1 MTAARSPIP
10 DRTSQ
15 SPSRLSG
22 TLRDVI
28 IVLGRPAL
36 APAPAS
42 PPPIAPPA
50 PRTHR
55 DDTRGFDD
63 RDGID
68 GLDGLAALVAVATA
82 GTGAAVQLVGSV
94 GDDREGD
101 EVIIRLGRARVG
113 HAALLRDPAG
123 RTPVT
128 GLEREPVPRLD
139 AQDVELGLRYLS
151 EVRVLVL
158 AEPLDGEA
166 QAVALEGARYH
177 GAEIIALVTSG
188 SVPDPD
194 LADAGTVLE
203 APPEDLEAFVQVVA
217 RYAAGM
223 EAGKSAAE
231 AFREATDAVGWERA
245 DA

>member
-1 MTAARSPIP
+1 M
-10 DRTSQ
+10 
-15 SPSRLSG
+15 
-22 TLRDVI
+22 I
-28 IVLGRPAL
+28 IILGRPAL
-36 APAPAS
+36 APPPLAPSTPS
-42 PPPIAPPA
+42 PGDL
-50 PRTHR
+50 R
-55 DDTRGFDD
+55 
-63 RDGID
+63 

-82 GTGAAVQLVGSV
+82 DTGAAVQLVGSV

-101 EVIIRLGRARVG
+101 EVIIRLGRAGVG

-128 GLEREPVPRLD
+128 GLDRDPAPRLD

-151 EVRVLVL
+151 DARVLVL

-166 QAVALEGARYH
+166 QAAALEAARYH
-177 GAEIIALVTSG
+177 GAEVVALVTAG
-188 SVPDPD
+188 SVPDPK
-194 LADAGTVLE
+194 LAEAGTVLE

-217 RYAAGM
+217 KYAAGM

-231 AFREATDAVGWERA
+231 AFREATDAIGWERA

>member
-1 MTAARSPIP
+1 MAARSPIP
-10 DRTSQ
+10 DHTSP

-22 TLRDVI
+22 TLRGVI

-42 PPPIAPPA
+42 PPPIAPPLA
-50 PRTHR
+50 PQTHR
-55 DDTRGFDD
+55 DDTRG
-63 RDGID
+63 
-68 GLDGLAALVAVATA
+68 LDGLGALVAVATA

-101 EVIIRLGRARVG
+101 EVIIRLGRAGVG

-177 GAEIIALVTSG
+177 GAEVVALVTSG

>member
-10 DRTSQ
+10 DRTSPSP

-36 APAPAS
+36 ALPPASLPPAS
-42 PPPIAPPA
+42 PPLA

-55 DDTRGFDD
+55 DDTRGFDG
-63 RDGID
+63 RD
-68 GLDGLAALVAVATA
+68 GLDGLGALVAVATA

-101 EVIIRLGRARVG
+101 EVIIRLGRAGVG

-128 GLEREPVPRLD
+128 GLEREPVPRFD

-177 GAEIIALVTSG
+177 GAEVVALVTSG

-245 DA
+245 NA